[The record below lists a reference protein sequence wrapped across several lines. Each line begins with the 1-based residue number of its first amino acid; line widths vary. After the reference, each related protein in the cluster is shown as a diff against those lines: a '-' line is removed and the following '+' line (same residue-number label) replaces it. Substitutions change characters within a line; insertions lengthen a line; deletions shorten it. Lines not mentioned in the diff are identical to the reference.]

1 MFAFGVCE
9 NAAETVITP
18 FEIDEI
24 SFVSTVP
31 SGKIKDNVGLFVV
44 GKSVLSVS
52 STVTTVV
59 EVTLYNLPER
69 LTPARTGSLILIT
82 APGLHI
88 KPPSID
94 VVNVTSSLSLA
105 SENAIAFA
113 NLCA

>member
-1 MFAFGVCE
+1 M
-9 NAAETVITP
+9 
-18 FEIDEI
+18 
-24 SFVSTVP
+24 P
-31 SGKIKDNVGLFVV
+31 SGKIKDKVGLFVV

-59 EVTLYNLPER
+59 EVTLFNLPER

-88 KPPSID
+88 NPPSID
-94 VVNVTSSLSLA
+94 VVNVTSSDSFA